1 MGLIVIVVVI
11 LVVIAVP
18 IALLA
23 VRLRRGDEPVSGG
36 SMGRQVYGGKKDD
49 WGPKS

>member
-1 MGLIVIVVVI
+1 MRLVVIVVV
-11 LVVIAVP
+11 LVAIAVP
-18 IALLA
+18 IAILA

-36 SMGRQVYGGKKDD
+36 SMGRQILRGKKED